1 LIHFHFA
8 SFCHFT
14 LIIMPVAN
22 RRSPR
27 GKALPN
33 KKRNPAEEAEED
45 GDSPGDDKEAKDG
58 VSKVGSDDDLTGMDK
73 LDELFQ

>member
-45 GDSPGDDKEAKDG
+45 GDSPGDDKEEEEDSESSSG
-58 VSKVGSDDDLTGMDK
+58 DSNF
-73 LDELFQ
+73 DELFQ